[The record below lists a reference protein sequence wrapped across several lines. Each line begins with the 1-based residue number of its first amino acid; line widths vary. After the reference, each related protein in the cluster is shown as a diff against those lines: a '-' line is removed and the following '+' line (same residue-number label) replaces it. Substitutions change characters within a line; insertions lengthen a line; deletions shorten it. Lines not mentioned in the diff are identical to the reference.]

1 MSEQVEDFLAH
12 YGVRGMKWGSRKS
25 KDEINSKD
33 RTIKAKTTIQNI
45 SSRQLKGTDRHL
57 YAAYTTYDKNA
68 YGDLMG
74 NFMYNQRGYKNEF
87 VLKKDIKVPSDRKL
101 ADTFIKF
108 AKDNPDQVAKDMSKA
123 YNDQH
128 IFGSKS
134 TKHYAKK
141 IANLDPDKI
150 EKGEKLTKEF
160 ISSMVSS
167 KSAKSRADFFG
178 SLTKQGYDG
187 MSDVNDR
194 DGIMQDPLIIFSP
207 KKSLGP
213 VKSVK
218 LTRDD
223 LDRYDKMVSFD
234 KAHSQ
239 IRADLSEIQ
248 R

>member
-1 MSEQVEDFLAH
+1 MSEQVDDFLVH
-12 YGVRGMKWGSRKS
+12 YGIRGMKWGQRKA

-33 RTIKAKTTIQNI
+33 RTIKSKTTIQNI
-45 SSRQLKGTDRHL
+45 SSRQLKDNGKHL

-68 YGDLMG
+68 YGDLMA
-74 NFMYNQRGYKNEF
+74 NFMYNERGYKNEF

-101 ADTFIKF
+101 AETFIKF
-108 AKDNPDQVAKDMSKA
+108 AKDNPDQVAKDMAKA

-128 IFGSKS
+128 LFGSKS
-134 TKHYAKK
+134 TNHYAKK
-141 IANLDPDKI
+141 IANLDPDKVAA
-150 EKGEKLTKEF
+150 GEKLTKDF

-178 SLTKQGYDG
+178 SLIKQGYGG

-194 DGIMQDPLIIFSP
+194 DGIMQDPIIIFNP

-223 LDRYDKMVSFD
+223 LDRYHKMVNLD
-234 KAHSQ
+234 KAHGKT
-239 IRADLSEIQ
+239 RTDLSEIQ